1 MSRFEYT
8 KNETLVKA
16 ENISLYIGGNPILR
30 DVNIEIKNIVRKD
43 HLTQGQIVGFLGP
56 SGVGKT
62 QFSEIL
68 TGLKTPGIHKESN
81 YEVQGRLTVNT
92 PAVDVAP
99 GMVGFVQQ
107 NYPLFDYMNVYKNLR
122 VAARK
127 SDLSKAEQEDK
138 IKFYLEK
145 LNLMPH
151 ALKYPAELSGGT
163 RQRVAIAQQLLCSK
177 YFLVLDEPFSG
188 LDVNMIDKVCSMLQD
203 VANLNDLNTI
213 IVISH
218 DISATVSIAD
228 TLWLMGKEKNENGE
242 HIPGA
247 KILQEIDL
255 ISRGLAWEPN
265 ITQKAEFGETI
276 REIRSIFPTL
286 L

>member
-228 TLWLMGKEKNENGE
+228 TLWLMGKEKNEIGE

>member
-81 YEVQGRLTVNT
+81 YEVQGRLTINT

-99 GMVGFVQQ
+99 GMV
-107 NYPLFDYMNVYKNLR
+107 
-122 VAARK
+122 
-127 SDLSKAEQEDK
+127 
-138 IKFYLEK
+138 
-145 LNLMPH
+145 
-151 ALKYPAELSGGT
+151 
-163 RQRVAIAQQLLCSK
+163 
-177 YFLVLDEPFSG
+177 
-188 LDVNMIDKVCSMLQD
+188 
-203 VANLNDLNTI
+203 
-213 IVISH
+213 
-218 DISATVSIAD
+218 
-228 TLWLMGKEKNENGE
+228 
-242 HIPGA
+242 
-247 KILQEIDL
+247 
-255 ISRGLAWEPN
+255 
-265 ITQKAEFGETI
+265 
-276 REIRSIFPTL
+276 
-286 L
+286 